1 MNPTLK
7 NTLMA
12 LATAALGLGT
22 AAGCGDKPSETPEAE
37 SSSGGEATGGE
48 SSCSGEGSSS
58 GNAAGGEVSCSG
70 EGGCSA
76 DKHGGEAPPVPEG
89 DAPPSP

>member
-22 AAGCGDKPSETPEAE
+22 AAGCSDKSSETPEAE

-48 SSCSGEGSSS
+48 ASCSGEGS
-58 GNAAGGEVSCSG
+58 CSG
-70 EGGCSA
+70 EHSA
-76 DKHGGEAPPVPEG
+76 EPPAPEGTPEAAPPEGGEAPP
-89 DAPPSP
+89 AP

>member
-12 LATAALGLGT
+12 LATAALGIGT
-22 AAGCGDKPSETPEAE
+22 AAGCSDKSSEAPEAE

-48 SSCSGEGSSS
+48 ASCSGEGS
-58 GNAAGGEVSCSG
+58 CSG
-70 EGGCSA
+70 EHGA
-76 DKHGGEAPPVPEG
+76 EPAPAPEGGEAPAPESG
-89 DAPPSP
+89 EAPPAP

>member
-12 LATAALGLGT
+12 LATAALGLGS
-22 AAGCGDKPSETPEAE
+22 AAGCSDKSSETPEAE

-48 SSCSGEGSSS
+48 ASCSGEGSCSAEHT
-58 GNAAGGEVSCSG
+58 GGGEGASETPSS
-70 EGGCSA
+70 EPPPMPE
-76 DKHGGEAPPVPEG
+76 GEAPP
-89 DAPPSP
+89 SP

>member
-22 AAGCGDKPSETPEAE
+22 AGCSDKSSETPEAE

-48 SSCSGEGSSS
+48 ASCSGEGSCS
-58 GNAAGGEVSCSG
+58 GETKGGEHSCGGEGSCSG
-70 EGGCSA
+70 HGGEPPA
-76 DKHGGEAPPVPEG
+76 PAPEGEAPP
-89 DAPPSP
+89 SP